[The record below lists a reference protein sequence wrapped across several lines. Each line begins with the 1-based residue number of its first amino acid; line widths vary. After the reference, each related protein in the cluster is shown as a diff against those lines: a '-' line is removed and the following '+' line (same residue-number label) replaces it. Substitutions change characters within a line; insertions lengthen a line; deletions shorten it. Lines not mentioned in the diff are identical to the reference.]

1 VPRSSRRQ
9 SYHHGDLRKA
19 LIVSALHAL
28 EREGWEALSIKDLA
42 ERAGVARSAPYRH
55 FESRDEL
62 LAAVA
67 AEGFGH
73 LIEDIAVAAP
83 DDLPP
88 IRLRA
93 VCDAML
99 TFAER
104 RPQLFRLMFRSDLLV
119 RAGGVPAALERP
131 AGEAYLRLEEVV
143 ISALPDSMVDRVKAS
158 TVALWSMVFGFAVLS
173 AEGRIKPFM
182 HSPVDRESLRRQ
194 LLDTVAAVI
203 APHQE
208 QPTPL

>member
-1 VPRSSRRQ
+1 MSRSSRRRH
-9 SYHHGDLRKA
+9 YHHGDLRQA
-19 LIVSALHAL
+19 LIASALDAV

-67 AEGFGH
+67 AEGFGD
-73 LIEDIAVAAP
+73 LI
-83 DDLPP
+83 DDLAATTPDAVPP

-93 VCDAML
+93 ACDAIL
-99 TFAER
+99 RFAER

-119 RAGGVPAALERP
+119 RAGGLPAALERP
-131 AGEAYLRLEEVV
+131 AGDAYVHFEE
-143 ISALPDSMVDRVKAS
+143 ILASALPDATVETVKAS

-182 HSPVDRESLRRQ
+182 HLPIDRGALRRR
-194 LLDTVAAVI
+194 LLDMVAAVI
-203 APHQE
+203 ATE
-208 QPTPL
+208 ASSA

>member
-9 SYHHGDLRKA
+9 HYHHGDLRKA
-19 LIVSALHAL
+19 LIVSALDAV

-55 FESRDEL
+55 FENRDEL

-67 AEGFGH
+67 AEGFGD
-73 LIEDIAVAAP
+73 LI
-83 DDLPP
+83 DDLAATASDTFPP
-88 IRLRA
+88 SRLRA
-93 VCDAML
+93 ACDASL
-99 TFAER
+99 AFAER

-119 RAGGVPAALERP
+119 RAGGVPAALEQP
-131 AGEAYLRLEEVV
+131 AGEAYLRFEEIVA
-143 ISALPDSMVDRVKAS
+143 SALPDATVETTKTS

-182 HSPVDRESLRRQ
+182 HLPVDRDALRRR
-194 LLDTVAAVI
+194 LLDTAAAMI
-203 APHQE
+203 AQGALE
-208 QPTPL
+208 